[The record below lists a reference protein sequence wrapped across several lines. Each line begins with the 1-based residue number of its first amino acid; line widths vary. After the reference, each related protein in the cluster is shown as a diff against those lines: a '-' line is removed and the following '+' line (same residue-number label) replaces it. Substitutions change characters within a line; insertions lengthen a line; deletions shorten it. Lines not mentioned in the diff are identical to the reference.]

1 VTPGPA
7 TKLAL
12 ERGRALFNQGC
23 FFEAH
28 EAWEAGWLHEEG
40 ELRRLLQGLIQVAA
54 GYVKAF
60 RDLKP
65 AGSTR
70 LLGAGLAKLAGL
82 PDGLAGLSL
91 GEFRE
96 GVGRSLA
103 EVRRWAAG
111 ERPGLDRT
119 LAPRLERS
127 R

>member
-1 VTPGPA
+1 
-7 TKLAL
+7 
-12 ERGRALFNQGC
+12 
-23 FFEAH
+23 
-28 EAWEAGWLHEEG
+28 
-40 ELRRLLQGLIQVAA
+40 
-54 GYVKAF
+54 VKAF

-82 PDGLAGLSL
+82 PEGLAGLSL

-103 EVRRWAAG
+103 EARRWAAG
-111 ERPGLDRT
+111 ERLGLDGA
-119 LAPRLERS
+119 LAPRLERT